1 MEFKTEVIQLERPDD
16 FTVNTIIGMAHFMKT
31 VDDIFEAIVNVNPN
45 IKFGVAFCEASGD
58 RRILFEGTDQEM
70 IDLAVKNAQKI
81 GAGHSFV
88 IFLGRTFPINI
99 MHNLRIVPEITT
111 IYCATSNPLQ
121 IIVGETE
128 QGRGILGV
136 IDGGKPTRIETDA
149 DKKERKKILRS
160 LGYKS

>member
-1 MEFKTEVIQLERPDD
+1 MDFKTEVVQLERPND

-58 RRILFEGTDQEM
+58 RKILFEGTDQEM

-88 IFLGRTFPINI
+88 IFLGGTFPINI

-136 IDGGKPTRIETDA
+136 IDGGKPTRVETDV

>member
-16 FTVNTIIGMAHFMKT
+16 FTVNAIIGMAHFMKT
-31 VDDIFEAIVNVNPN
+31 VDDIFEAIVNVNPS

-88 IFLGRTFPINI
+88 IFLGGTFPINI
-99 MHNLRIVPEITT
+99 MHNLRIVPEITS

-136 IDGGKPTRIETDA
+136 IDGGKPTRIETDT